1 MKRSET
7 TTNDFC
13 DTKPW
18 AQKQWGNADLGDLR
32 LQERA
37 VEIGAQMAMFPGAS
51 LPQQMQDAARLK
63 AAYRLLDNPKVTHES
78 LGRQHWQATRE
89 KAATEPI
96 VLMIQDITELDY
108 THYAATMRGLGP
120 IGRQNG
126 AGWLM
131 HSTLAV
137 VPGSKQIIGL
147 AQQQVF
153 KRKPLPAGATHKQ
166 LPKHKRE
173 SVVWPKANRDL
184 GLVPTATQWVAVGDR
199 GADSMDYMLGCR
211 ASRMDFNIRLAQNR
225 RLVTEDGSTS
235 YLFETVRS
243 WEPVVGKKL
252 EIAASHG
259 HKARTA
265 HILVSFGQL
274 KLRISRKNDC
284 LAVHIVRAWE
294 IDAPEDVTDPIEW
307 VLATSV
313 AIACP
318 EDALCR
324 LDWYTTRWLIEDYHQ
339 CLKTGCTAEERDF
352 EHAARIKRLLG
363 FLAIIAMRL
372 LQLRQAS
379 RLQPQSP
386 ATTVA
391 EPLLIALVAKKADLS
406 PNMTVR
412 EFWRGV
418 AKLGGFRGRR
428 SDGQPGW
435 RTLWRGWLYLA
446 NLFEGVL
453 LASSLSRS

>member
-1 MKRSET
+1 MERTEKIT
-7 TTNDFC
+7 TDFC
-13 DTKPW
+13 DTKSW

-78 LGRQHWQATRE
+78 LGRQHWQATKE

-137 VPGSKQIIGL
+137 VPGSKKIVGL

-153 KRKPLPAGATHKQ
+153 KRKPLPAGTTHKQ

-173 SVVWPKANRDL
+173 SVVWRKAIRDI
-184 GLVPTATQWVAVGDR
+184 GPVPESTCWVSVADR
-199 GADSMDYMLGCR
+199 GSDSMDYMLCCR
-211 ASRMDFNIRLAQNR
+211 TNRMDFDIRLAQNR
-225 RLVTEDGSTS
+225 RLVTEDGSVN

-243 WEPVVGKKL
+243 WEPVVGKQL
-252 EIAASHG
+252 EIPARHG
-259 HKARTA
+259 HQARSA
-265 HILVSFGQL
+265 QILVSFGQA
-274 KLRISRKNDC
+274 KLRIAKHDF

-294 IDAPEDVTDPIEW
+294 INAPAEITDPVEW
-307 VLATSV
+307 ILATS
-313 AIACP
+313 IAVDSP
-318 EDALCR
+318 QDALCR

-339 CLKTGCTAEERDF
+339 CLKTGCTAENRDF
-352 EHAARIKRLLG
+352 EHAERIKRLLG
-363 FLAIIAMRL
+363 FLAIIAAHL
-372 LQLRQAS
+372 LHLRQAA
-379 RLQPQSP
+379 RLQPELP

-391 EPLLIALVAKKADLS
+391 DPLLLSLLAKKLDTALD
-406 PNMTVR
+406 MTVQ

-446 NLFEGVL
+446 NLLEGVL
-453 LASSLSRS
+453 LASSLPRR